1 MDKDIRNSI
10 TDNTGGTK
18 ETEAER
24 RKAREKV
31 EQRAKER
38 ADELSLINEKLWY
51 EIVERK
57 KAEDELREAL
67 SLLGATLESTA
78 DGIIVLDRGGKT
90 RIYNSK
96 FREMW
101 NIPESVLTSDSDEN
115 AIEFV
120 SGQLKDPAGYLEEI
134 KQLHD
139 NPDRQSFDVLT
150 LRDGRI
156 FERYSQPQRIGK
168 LTVGR
173 VWSFRDITEQR
184 RAEDAL
190 RKSEQ
195 MLLQAH
201 KMEAIGRLAAG
212 VGHEI
217 NNPLAIINEKA
228 GLMND
233 LLSLSD
239 DLVQNRDTFLH
250 LVKGIFD
257 NVDRCRK
264 ITHRLLGFSKK
275 TDAAYKPMDLNVA
288 VKEALEFAD
297 REIVHKSIVLKLDMG
312 DALPEI
318 VADKTQLQ
326 QVLLNI
332 INNAIDAV
340 ERKGVISVSTAR
352 KDANT
357 LQVSIRDNGSGIHDE
372 TLKHIFEPF
381 FTTKSREKGT
391 GLGLSISYGI
401 IQKLGG
407 TIHVSS
413 DVNVGTTFVVEIPL
427 KAEPHSESKG
437 VKSPPAHHGN

>member
-18 ETEAER
+18 EAER
-24 RKAREKV
+24 NKPNEKL

-57 KAEDELREAL
+57 RAEDELREAL
-67 SLLGATLESTA
+67 SLLSATLESTA
-78 DGIIVLDRGGKT
+78 DGIIVLDRVGKT

-101 NIPESVLTSDSDEN
+101 NIPESVLASDSDEN

-120 SGQLKDPAGYLEEI
+120 SGHLKDPAGYLKEI

>member
-1 MDKDIRNSI
+1 MDKDIRSGI

-18 ETEAER
+18 EAER
-24 RKAREKV
+24 NKPNEKL

-57 KAEDELREAL
+57 RAEDELREAL
-67 SLLGATLESTA
+67 SLLSATLESTA
-78 DGIIVLDRGGKT
+78 DGIIVLDRVGKT

-101 NIPESVLTSDSDEN
+101 NIPESVLASDSDEN

-120 SGQLKDPAGYLEEI
+120 SGHLKDPAGYLKEI

-297 REIVHKSIVLKLDMG
+297 REIVHKSIVLKLDLG